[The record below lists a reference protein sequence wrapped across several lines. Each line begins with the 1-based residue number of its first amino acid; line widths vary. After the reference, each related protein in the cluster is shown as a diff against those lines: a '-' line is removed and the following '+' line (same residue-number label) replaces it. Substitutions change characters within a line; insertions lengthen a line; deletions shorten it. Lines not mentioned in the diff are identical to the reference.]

1 MTEKSFMTV
10 EEVAEELRVSKSKAY
25 EIVRQLNA
33 DCASVE
39 CGIEA
44 ERISYRSGQ
53 GEHPVFPEKDLLQ

>member
-1 MTEKSFMTV
+1 MSDREIIYDCGGSSGRTPGFKIES
-10 EEVAEELRVSKSKAY
+10 LR
-25 EIVRQLNA
+25 

>member
-10 EEVAEELRVSKSKAY
+10 EEVAEELRFSKSKAY
-25 EIVRQLNA
+25 E

-44 ERISYRSGQ
+44 ERISYCSGQ
-53 GEHPVFPEKDLLQ
+53 GEHTVFSEKDLLQ